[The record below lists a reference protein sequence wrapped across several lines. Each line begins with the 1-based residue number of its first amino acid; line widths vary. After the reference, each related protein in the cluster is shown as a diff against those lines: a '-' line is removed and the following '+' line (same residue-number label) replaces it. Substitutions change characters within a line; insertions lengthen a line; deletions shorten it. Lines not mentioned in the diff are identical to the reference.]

1 MKLFRALD
9 RGILKLEEFI
19 LSYAVILIALMVI
32 SKPITRTLLGYTLPF
47 ADEVSQISVTVA
59 TFMGISYAA
68 RKGRHISMSAFYD
81 LSPFKV
87 RKVLSIFIPALTAAI
102 LFVLA
107 YYSTLYVLDIK
118 DSGRVTAALQMPMYI
133 LYMFIPIGFSLGGVQ
148 FLRNMWVNIRD
159 KENVY
164 IGTEALDYNDME
176 DEKVEETG
184 HL

>member
-1 MKLFRALD
+1 MLRALD
-9 RGILKLEEFI
+9 KGILKLEEFI
-19 LSYAVILIALMVI
+19 LSYAIILIALMVI

-47 ADEVSQISVTVA
+47 ADEVSQISVTIA

-81 LSPFKV
+81 MAPFKV
-87 RKVLSIFIPALTAAI
+87 RKVLAIFIPFLTAII

-118 DSGRVTAALQMPMYI
+118 DSGRVTSALQMPMYI
-133 LYMFIPIGFSLGGVQ
+133 LYMFIPIGFFLGGIQ
-148 FLRNMWVNIRD
+148 FIRNMWINIRD
-159 KENVY
+159 KDNVY
-164 IGTEALDYNDME
+164 LGTDAKDYNDLE
-176 DEKVEETG
+176 NKEVEKTG

>member
-1 MKLFRALD
+1 MKLLRALD
-9 RGILKLEEFI
+9 KGILKLEEFI
-19 LSYAVILIALMVI
+19 LSYAIILIALMVI

-47 ADEVSQISVTVA
+47 ADEVSQISVTIA

-81 LSPFKV
+81 MAPFKV
-87 RKVLSIFIPALTAAI
+87 RKVLAIFIPFLTAII

-118 DSGRVTAALQMPMYI
+118 DSGRVTSALQMPMYI
-133 LYMFIPIGFSLGGVQ
+133 LYMFIPIGFFLGGIQ
-148 FLRNMWVNIRD
+148 FIRNMWINIRD
-159 KENVY
+159 KDNVY
-164 IGTEALDYNDME
+164 LGTDAKDYNDLE
-176 DEKVEETG
+176 NKEVEKTG

>member
-9 RGILKLEEFI
+9 KGILKLEEFI
-19 LSYAVILIALMVI
+19 LSYAIILIALMVI

-47 ADEVSQISVTVA
+47 ADEVSQISVTIA

-81 LSPFKV
+81 MAPFKV
-87 RKVLSIFIPALTAAI
+87 RKVLSIFIPLLTAII
-102 LFVLA
+102 LFAFA

-118 DSGRVTAALQMPMYI
+118 ASGRVTPALQMPTYI
-133 LYMFIPIGFSLGGVQ
+133 LYMFIPIGFFLGGIQ
-148 FLRNMWVNIRD
+148 FIRNMWINIRD
-159 KENVY
+159 RDNVY
-164 IGTEALDYNDME
+164 LGTDAKDYNDME
-176 DEKVEETG
+176 NQEIEETG